1 MKKIYFIL
9 FLFFSVLVHGG
20 TIKGGIA
27 HDCAQLQK
35 AYDNQNDPF
44 LNQYQQ
50 AVLGFLSG
58 LNVAF
63 DTDKGIDI
71 DGDTIFQVVINHC
84 KDNPIKFIGAAVDF
98 VYENVL

>member
-1 MKKIYFIL
+1 MKKIYLIL

-35 AYDNQNDPF
+35 AYDNQNNHF

-63 DTDKGIDI
+63 DTDKGFDI
-71 DGDTIFQVVINHC
+71 DEDTLFQVVINHC
-84 KDNPIKFIGAAVDF
+84 KDNPIKMIGAAVDF